1 MNALSSNRRLFPFV
15 IRASKFI
22 RHFMNTSC
30 QSHSHFSRRSV
41 LRGTGA
47 AGISWLTP
55 LADILAV
62 EAEKAP
68 KGKPARSVIL
78 LWLGGAASQLDTFDP
93 HPTTKIGGGVKTIPT
108 AIKGVEFVA
117 GLEQTASVMQDVS
130 LIRSMVS
137 KEGDHERA
145 FYNIKT
151 GYRPDPTLIHPSIGA
166 IACHELPE
174 AKIEI
179 PTHVSILP
187 NQWPARGGF
196 LGPQYDAFQVYD
208 PKGSIPDV
216 RARVDDTRIERRL
229 ESLGVVERAFAA
241 GRAPDLDESKTL
253 HQLSMQ
259 KARRMMTSEQLDAF
273 DAGKATVAERDA
285 YGDTPFGRGCL
296 AAVRL
301 IQTGVRCV
309 EVTLSG
315 WDTHA
320 NNLEGQATQVKIL
333 DAAYA
338 SLIRD
343 LKKLGL
349 LESTIVICGGE
360 FGRTPKINALEGRD
374 HWPHA
379 FSMLVAGGGFAGGR
393 VLGATDPQ
401 GEKKEPE
408 NPVLVEDLHA
418 TVQDLLGIDYE
429 KEVMTPIG
437 RPMALSKGEPVKAL
451 RS

>member
-1 MNALSSNRRLFPFV
+1 MNIHACPSRDHLTRRTL
-15 IRASKFI
+15 
-22 RHFMNTSC
+22 
-30 QSHSHFSRRSV
+30 
-41 LRGTGA
+41 LRGAGA

-55 LADILAV
+55 LSELLAI
-62 EAEKAP
+62 EAEKASS
-68 KGKPARSVIL
+68 GKPAKSLIL

-108 AIKGVEFVA
+108 AIKGVEFA
-117 GLEQTASVMQDVS
+117 SGLEQTASVMQDVS

-166 IACHELPE
+166 IVCHELPE
-174 AKIEI
+174 AEIEI

-196 LGPQYDAFQVYD
+196 FGAQYDAFQVYD

-216 RARVDDTRIERRL
+216 KARVEDKRMERRL
-229 ESLGVVERAFAA
+229 ESLDVVESAFAS
-241 GRAPDLDESKTL
+241 GRVANLDQDKTL
-253 HQLSMQ
+253 HQLSIQ
-259 KARRMMTSEQLDAF
+259 RARKMMTSDQLKAF
-273 DAGKATVAERDA
+273 DVSQAPASERAA
-285 YGDTPFGRGCL
+285 YGDTAFGRGCL

-301 IQTGVRCV
+301 IQSGVRCV
-309 EVTLSG
+309 EVTLNG

-320 NNLEGQATQVKIL
+320 NNFEGQATQVKIL

-343 LKKLGL
+343 LKRLGL
-349 LESTIVICGGE
+349 LESTIVLCGGE
-360 FGRTPKINALEGRD
+360 FGRTPKINSVGGRD
-374 HWPHA
+374 HWPHG

-393 VLGATDPQ
+393 VIGATDHE

-408 NPVLVEDLHA
+408 KPVLVENLHA
-418 TVQDLLGIDYE
+418 TVQDLLGIDYS

-437 RPMALSKGEPVKAL
+437 RPMALSKGEVVAELKA
-451 RS
+451 

>member
-1 MNALSSNRRLFPFV
+1 MLSVCNSSSHLTRRTL
-15 IRASKFI
+15 
-22 RHFMNTSC
+22 
-30 QSHSHFSRRSV
+30 
-41 LRGTGA
+41 LRGAGA

-55 LADILAV
+55 LSDLLALDAD
-62 EAEKAP
+62 KAP
-68 KGKPARSVIL
+68 SGKPAKSVIL

-93 HPTTKIGGGVKTIPT
+93 HPTTQIGGGVKTIPT
-108 AIKGVEFVA
+108 AIRGVEFA
-117 GLEQTASVMQDVS
+117 SGLEQTASVMQDVS

-166 IACHELPE
+166 IVCHELPE

-196 LGPQYDAFQVYD
+196 LGAQYDAFQVYD

-216 RARVDDTRIERRL
+216 KARVEGQRMEQRL
-229 ESLGVVERAFAA
+229 EGLSIVEGAFAA
-241 GRAPDLDESKTL
+241 GRVSNLDQDRTL
-253 HQLSMQ
+253 HQLSIQ
-259 KARRMMTSEQLDAF
+259 RARKMMTSDQLKAF
-273 DAGKATVAERDA
+273 DVSEAPAAERAA

-301 IQTGVRCV
+301 IQAGVRCV
-309 EVTLSG
+309 EVTLNG

-343 LKKLGL
+343 LKRLGL
-349 LESTIVICGGE
+349 LQSTIVLCGGE
-360 FGRTPKINALEGRD
+360 FGRTPKINNLGGRD
-374 HWPHA
+374 HWPHG

-393 VLGATDPQ
+393 VIGATDPE
-401 GEKKEPE
+401 GVKKEPE
-408 NPVLVEDLHA
+408 KPVLVEDLHA
-418 TVQDLLGIDYE
+418 TVQDLLGIDYSR
-429 KEVMTPIG
+429 EVMTPIG
-437 RPMALSKGEPVKAL
+437 RPMALSKGEVLEQLK
-451 RS
+451 SQSS

>member
-1 MNALSSNRRLFPFV
+1 MNPIHACNSSEHLTRRTL
-15 IRASKFI
+15 
-22 RHFMNTSC
+22 
-30 QSHSHFSRRSV
+30 
-41 LRGTGA
+41 LRGAGV

-55 LADILAV
+55 LADLLAV

-68 KGKPARSVIL
+68 QGKPARSVIL

-93 HPTTKIGGGVKTIPT
+93 HPETKIGGGVKAIPT
-108 AIKGVEFVA
+108 AIKGVNFAA

-166 IACHELPE
+166 ILCHELPQ

-196 LGPQYDAFQVYD
+196 FGAKYDAFQMND
-208 PKGSIPDV
+208 PKSPVPDV
-216 RARVDDTRIERRL
+216 KAPVDDKRLDRRMEGL
-229 ESLGVVERAFAA
+229 ALVEQAFAR
-241 GRAPDLDESKTL
+241 GREPDMDQNKTL

-259 KARRMMTSEQLDAF
+259 RARNMMSSEQLKAFNVKDAPV
-273 DAGKATVAERDA
+273 KELNA
-285 YGDTPFGRGCL
+285 YGDTAFGRGCF

-301 IQTGVRCV
+301 IQAGVRCV
-309 EVTLSG
+309 EVTLNG
-315 WDTHA
+315 WDSHA
-320 NNLEGQATQVKIL
+320 NNLEWQAGQVKIL
-333 DAAYA
+333 DPAYA

-349 LESTIVICGGE
+349 LESTIVVCGGE
-360 FGRTPKINALEGRD
+360 FGRTPKINNVAGRD
-374 HWPHA
+374 HWPQG

-393 VLGATDPQ
+393 VIGATDPQ

-408 NPVLVEDLHA
+408 RPVLVEDLHA
-418 TVQDLLGIDYE
+418 TVQNLLGIDYSR
-429 KEVMTPIG
+429 EVMTPVG
-437 RPMALSKGEPVKAL
+437 RPMALSKGEPVKELQAHA
-451 RS
+451 